1 MRAAVRKMN
10 NMVVTV
16 ALATFY
22 ILGIGI
28 ASLVRRGVVFFKA
41 PSGGDS
47 FWRRTSSEDFARKGF
62 FESPY

>member
-10 NMVVTV
+10 DMVVTV

-22 ILGIGI
+22 VVGIGI
-28 ASLVRRGVVFFKA
+28 ASLIRRGVVFFRA
-41 PSGGDS
+41 PRSGDS
-47 FWRRTSSEDFARKGF
+47 FWRRVSSEDFARKDF